1 MEVHHHPHVGKKNIK
16 EYLLEGLM
24 IFLAVSMGFI
34 AENIREKVIENERAE
49 ELAKVLYEEVKT
61 DSVNMVAILQLRDY
75 KEEALKHL
83 IQYFKDSS
91 LTNPTQSFYT
101 SFTWFNNTANF
112 FEPNDGMLDQLKN
125 SGALR
130 YFKDLQLQ
138 KDIANFGKQINLIR
152 TRNANEY
159 TFTVTIGRQF
169 SIKHFDFEWFQ
180 LLIENG
186 KYSLI
191 ESLLQKRVD
200 KIIDTKPTIKNLASF
215 NKDEA
220 LGILGQN
227 LLIFQGTRALFYN
240 KYIAANHQLLET
252 LRNTYHI
259 EKK

>member
-1 MEVHHHPHVGKKNIK
+1 MEVHHHPHFEKKSLK

-24 IFLAVSMGFI
+24 IFLAVSLGFI
-34 AENIREKVIENERAE
+34 AENIRERITENERAD
-49 ELAKVLYEEVKT
+49 ELAKVLYQEVKS
-61 DSVNMVAILQLRDY
+61 DSLNMISVLHLRSY

-83 IQYFKDSS
+83 IKYFKDSS
-91 LTNPTQSFYT
+91 LKQPTQSFYAA
-101 SFTWFNNTANF
+101 FTWFNNTANV

-130 YFKDLQLQ
+130 YFKNLQLQ
-138 KDIANFGKQINLIR
+138 KDIGDFGKQINLIR

-169 SIKHFDFEWFQ
+169 SIKHYDFEWFQ

-186 KYSLI
+186 KYSML
-191 ESLLQKRVD
+191 EALLQRREEKLD
-200 KIIDTKPTIKNLASF
+200 SKPIFKNLTFF

-220 LGILGQN
+220 LGIMGQN
-227 LLIFQGTRALFYN
+227 LLIFQGTRSLFYS
-240 KYIAANHQLLET
+240 KYIAANHQLLQT

-259 EKK
+259 EKE

>member
-1 MEVHHHPHVGKKNIK
+1 
-16 EYLLEGLM
+16 
-24 IFLAVSMGFI
+24 
-34 AENIREKVIENERAE
+34 
-49 ELAKVLYEEVKT
+49 
-61 DSVNMVAILQLRDY
+61 
-75 KEEALKHL
+75 
-83 IQYFKDSS
+83 
-91 LTNPTQSFYT
+91 
-101 SFTWFNNTANF
+101 
-112 FEPNDGMLDQLKN
+112 MLDQLKN

-169 SIKHFDFEWFQ
+169 SIKHYDFEWFQ
-180 LLIENG
+180 LLTENG
-186 KYSLI
+186 KYSMI
-191 ESLLQKRVD
+191 DALLQKRVD
-200 KIIDTKPTIKNLASF
+200 KIDTKPTIKNLASF
-215 NKDEA
+215 NKNEA